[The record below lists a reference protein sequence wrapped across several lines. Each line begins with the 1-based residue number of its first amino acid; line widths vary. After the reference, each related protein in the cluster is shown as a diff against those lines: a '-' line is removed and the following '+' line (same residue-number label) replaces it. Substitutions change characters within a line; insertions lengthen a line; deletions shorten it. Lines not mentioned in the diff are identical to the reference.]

1 MSFTLRWKNPNAIA
15 TTVNIYRDTKDISAA
30 ALPAPIVTLTNGET
44 EWRDTTAVN
53 GQTYYYLATVTANG
67 KTVAG
72 ASQKYTV
79 AVQRG
84 IGPMGFISG
93 DDELGFMGVVPYDE
107 RWLPSQMPASFLSMY
122 PTAFTDRI
130 ELYKFSRHG
139 KILYMLGAGV
149 IGALGWMDWA
159 SLYQAGLVFGRD
171 DAGPEGANGTLPA
184 TPQDAKILHRGDVYR
199 MRLPRGL
206 TDNDQSPVF
215 PFNAAYDQ
223 KNHDDFP
230 ELTGFNEYNDLYY
243 TMTYDTPE
251 KKRWPSWN
259 HLSPGY
265 LGYYATPT
273 TAAYYNGGVL
283 CMERDSAN
291 ERVLHRGINNNEG
304 SAVSTSASVMQR
316 INYRARGWQGR
327 YLPIFELVE

>member
-44 EWRDTTAVN
+44 EWRATTAVN

-93 DDELGFMGVVPYDE
+93 DDELGFMGVVPYVE
-107 RWLPSQMPASFLSMY
+107 RWLPTQMPAGFLSIF
-122 PTAFTDRI
+122 PTAFNDRI

-139 KILYMLGAGV
+139 KILYMLGTTTGL
-149 IGALGWMDWA
+149 LGFTDWA
-159 SLYQAGLVFGRD
+159 SLYHSGLVYGRD
-171 DAGPEGANGTLPA
+171 DTGPEGGNGTLPP
-184 TPQDAKILHRGDVYR
+184 TLQDAKIFHKGDVYR

-206 TDNDQSPVF
+206 TDDGESAAF
-215 PFNAAYDQ
+215 PFKDAYDQ

-230 ELTGFNEYNDLYY
+230 ELTGFNEYNDLLY
-243 TMTYDTPE
+243 TMTYDTP
-251 KKRWPSWN
+251 KKQRWPAWQN
-259 HLSPGY
+259 LTPEY
-265 LGYYATPT
+265 LGSYAVATNQ
-273 TAAYYNGGVL
+273 AYYNSGVL
-283 CMERDSAN
+283 CMEHDTIN
-291 ERVLHRGINNNEG
+291 ERVLHRGIRNNEG
-304 SAVSTSASVMQR
+304 STVANYASVMQR
-316 INYRARGWQGR
+316 INYRTRNWQGR
-327 YLPIFELVE
+327 YHPIFELVE